1 MDLLCLILQG
11 VGGGIAATART
22 DLSKLTLG
30 SNLMMTGIVWQVVNL
45 LVFFGVVGQFFR
57 DVYLNRRSLS
67 ESSRALARNMR
78 FRLFLA
84 AVATATLAIFIRCV
98 FRIAEM
104 AHGWAS
110 PIMRNEVEFMVLDGG

>member
-11 VGGGIAATART
+11 VGGGIAATAKT

-30 SNLMMTGIVWQVVNL
+30 SNLMMAGIVWQVVNL
-45 LVFFGVVGQFFR
+45 LVFFGAVGQFFR

-84 AVATATLAIFIRCV
+84 AVSTATLAVFIRCV

-104 AHGWAS
+104 AHGWAN